1 MRGLHS
7 IKLKKRKM
15 SRLQTIENA
24 LTSINETVFQ
34 ELCDSFLILKN
45 ENYRIFSR
53 VGSQSGKQKTTKG
66 TPDTFYLLPNGRYVF
81 VEYSTNITKGV
92 SKLQEDIKK
101 CLDTTK
107 TKIPINQIAEIIL
120 CVNFNLS
127 TEEFQSLKN
136 LLGKAELTLTIYT
149 LDCLSLEL
157 HLQHRDLVHKY
168 LGLPLDTGQIV
179 SINTFIEEYNKAS
192 KGIATPLNNT
202 FLHRV

>member
-15 SRLQTIENA
+15 SRLQTIEKA

-45 ENYRIFSR
+45 ENYRTFSR

-66 TPDTFYLLPNGRYVF
+66 TPDTFYLLPNGKYVF

-92 SKLQEDIKK
+92 PKLQEDIKK

-120 CVNFNLS
+120 CINLTTDRKS
-127 TEEFQSLKN
+127 
-136 LLGKAELTLTIYT
+136 
-149 LDCLSLEL
+149 
-157 HLQHRDLVHKY
+157 V
-168 LGLPLDTGQIV
+168 V
-179 SINTFIEEYNKAS
+179 
-192 KGIATPLNNT
+192 
-202 FLHRV
+202 